1 MNGIKITFN
10 DGTPSIQFNSVNRCC
25 AYFSLQLAKKINHNN
40 IMHAIA
46 DSNYGR
52 SFLKLPN
59 LDTIAIFKPEIH
71 VPKMWYCDVCKVEML
86 NTSRLNHVNSIDHSI
101 NFNFEKQPIIS
112 KMKEGGG
119 GDTLP
124 I

>member
-10 DGTPSIQFNSVNRCC
+10 DGTPLMFNSVNRCC
-25 AYFSLQLAKKINHNN
+25 AYFSLQLAKNVNHNN

-46 DSNYGR
+46 DINYAR

-59 LDTIAIFKPEIH
+59 LDTITIFKPEIH

-112 KMKEGGG
+112 KMKEGG
-119 GDTLP
+119 DTLP